1 MGKAR
6 KINQKKK
13 KETFQRLLKEGLE
26 RIVVSL
32 VLMFI
37 KIPQKSYS
45 YFDLDSK
52 ECYEIGT

>member
-6 KINQKKK
+6 KINQK